1 MSRSTSQ
8 HARRESDQQLP
19 HQEGDSSK
27 SREKKRVGFKNEVPY
42 DDAGD
47 TGELQIAHSPPQ
59 YHADSARPELPSGSG
74 TPRGRKRDS
83 INTEELTSA
92 LEKMLSKEHP
102 SHGPPR
108 PKPALR
114 KGRHG
119 LQTNQV
125 QHEDPMETPPGQ
137 AHRSEAAAKHRADRL
152 AVDVES
158 WSAVGSRRSS
168 LDSPLMTPMPEE
180 VLLNHSSGGPS
191 SWLGASEVSNPPDN
205 YGGIRARRK
214 GVDVPNLALN
224 GIRRRQNGD
233 DPFSDAHAYDGNAL
247 KSGQTTPE
255 AADLEYVPRPSRYQ
269 KGILASLFK
278 LYKAELPNKEYDSRP
293 STPNTPISPIR
304 TPRPS
309 PPASPRTAPGTP
321 VTRPRSGLFGL
332 RAHNSSSSVTTISG
346 LIGSSSSL
354 AGPGSNNIAEAISE
368 KAKHETHRAKP
379 KSKSQK
385 HLGRLED
392 EIRIRV
398 HIAEVISRQRYLVK
412 ICRALMMY
420 GAPTHRL
427 EGYMSMSARVL
438 GIESQFLYLPGCMFI
453 SFDDSQTHTTE
464 VQIVRAG
471 QGVDLGRL
479 HDTHRIYKEVVHDL
493 IGVDEATRRLQ
504 EVMRR
509 KDKFSIWVRVPMYG
523 FASAC
528 VAPFAFEARFVDL
541 PIAFL
546 MGCILGV
553 LQLVFAPSSEL
564 YSNIF
569 EITAAICCSFL
580 GRAFG
585 SIRGGNLFCFSAL
598 AQSSLALILPGYMV
612 LCSSLELQSRSIIA
626 GSVRMVYSLIYT
638 LFLGYGITIGS
649 VIYGYIDRNA
659 TSKIHCDA
667 PLNVHVYWN
676 ILFVALFTLCL
687 CIVNQAK
694 WKQMP
699 VMLLISL
706 AGYSA
711 SSFSSK
717 VFKGNSQVSNTLGAL
732 AIGVLANLY
741 ARLGRHIE
749 NFCIDTWEFRVQ
761 PRLRRFSRKRE
772 PDLGAYRLDNL
783 AGRDSEE
790 GPLPSP
796 SPKEHELRF
805 PRQIG
810 YGLAAAMMLPAI
822 FVQVPG
828 GLAAGGSL
836 LSGITSAD
844 QITNSANST
853 GTTTVSDPANM
864 EGLNNVAFTVLYS
877 VIQIA
882 IGISVGLGLSALIV
896 YPLGKRRSGLFSF

>member
-1 MSRSTSQ
+1 MSHSTSNHTSDESRERPQ
-8 HARRESDQQLP
+8 PHGADRAR
-19 HQEGDSSK
+19 
-27 SREKKRVGFKNEVPY
+27 SREKKQVGFKNDPPHDV
-42 DDAGD
+42 AGGAGG
-47 TGELQIAHSPPQ
+47 THTPPH
-59 YHADSARPELPSGSG
+59 YRSSSARLPSRTE
-74 TPRGRKRDS
+74 TPRGRSRDS
-83 INTEELTSA
+83 VNEEELTIA

-102 SHGPPR
+102 SQGLPR

-114 KGRHG
+114 KSNHG
-119 LQTNQV
+119 LQTNQL
-125 QHEDPMETPPGQ
+125 QDSAETPEQ
-137 AHRSEAAAKHRADRL
+137 VHRSEAAAKHRADRL
-152 AVDVES
+152 AETVES
-158 WSAVGSRRSS
+158 WSAAGSRRNS
-168 LDSPLMTPMPEE
+168 LDSPLMTPQPDDA
-180 VLLNHSSGGPS
+180 LLSHSFAGPS
-191 SWLGASEVSNPPDN
+191 GWKGVSEDWDPHEGAE
-205 YGGIRARRK
+205 GIRARRK
-214 GVDVPNLALN
+214 GINAPKLTLN
-224 GIRRRQNGD
+224 ADGGN
-233 DPFSDAHAYDGNAL
+233 PFSDAHAYDPPL
-247 KSGQTTPE
+247 KSGEMTPT
-255 AADLEYVPRPSRYQ
+255 AADLEYVPRPSRY
-269 KGILASLFK
+269 KSGVLSSLFK
-278 LYKAELPNKEYDSRP
+278 LYKEDFPNKDYDSRA
-293 STPNTPISPIR
+293 STPNR

-309 PPASPRTAPGTP
+309 PPSSAPGTP
-321 VTRPRSGLFGL
+321 VIRPRSGLFGL
-332 RAHNSSSSVTTISG
+332 RAHNSASSVTTLSG

-354 AGPGSNNIAEAISE
+354 AGPGSSNIVEALSE
-368 KAKHETHRAKP
+368 KAKHETARSKP
-379 KSKSQK
+379 KSKQSQR
-385 HLGRLED
+385 HGRLE
-392 EIRIRV
+392 EKIRIKV

-412 ICRALMMY
+412 LARALMMY

-438 GIESQFLYLPGCMFI
+438 GIESQFLYLPGCMII

-464 VQIVRAG
+464 VQIVRVG

-479 HDTHRIYKEVVHDL
+479 HDTHQLYKEVIHDL
-493 IGVDEATRRLQ
+493 IGVEEATQRLQ
-504 EVMRR
+504 EVMHR
-509 KDKFSIWVRVPMYG
+509 KDKFGNWVRVPMYG
-523 FASAC
+523 VASAC
-528 VAPFAFEARFVDL
+528 VAPFAFEARFIDL

-553 LQLVFAPSSEL
+553 LQLVIAPKSEL

-585 SIRGGNLFCFSAL
+585 SIRGGSLFCFSAL

-612 LCSSLELQSRSIIA
+612 LCSSLEFQSRSIIA

-649 VIYGYIDRNA
+649 VLYAYIDHNA
-659 TSKIHCDA
+659 TSKTHCDA

-676 ILFVALFTLCL
+676 ILFVALFTICL
-687 CIVNQAK
+687 CIINQAK

-699 VMLLISL
+699 VMLIISL
-706 AGYSA
+706 AGYCV

-717 VFKGNSQVSNTLGAL
+717 LFKGNSQVSNTLGAL

-741 ARLGRHIE
+741 ARLGRHVE
-749 NFCIDTWEFRVQ
+749 NFCIDLWEFRVQ
-761 PRLRRFSRKRE
+761 PRLRRFSRK
-772 PDLGAYRLDNL
+772 PDTGAYRLNSI
-783 AGRDSEE
+783 ASGDSED
-790 GPLPSP
+790 GRMP
-796 SPKEHELRF
+796 SPKAHAPHL

-810 YGLAAAMMLPAI
+810 YGLAAAAMLPAI

-844 QITNSANST
+844 QITGNAT
-853 GTTTVSDPANM
+853 GTSTVSDPANM